1 MSDSWRNAAPAGHCA
16 LHCSNHILQHDEL
29 ARRFV
34 HAWAGRHHAVAV
46 AQGHEVWDGWKLVDD
61 RGVEFDFPAL
71 DKLQQRAVFKLEKC
85 FRVAANLDD
94 LA

>member
-1 MSDSWRNAAPAGHCA
+1 M
-16 LHCSNHILQHDEL
+16 
-29 ARRFV
+29 
-34 HAWAGRHHAVAV
+34 AV